1 MGQRPGLNMEVSR
14 MKMDSVQKVNE
25 ITPVQEVQRNEPKA
39 TAKTSTKEVENR
51 EKMIEQSREDF
62 EANEA
67 EVSKQITIDHEKL
80 KKLVEQLKESVPN
93 AEPKFGVHEAT
104 NRMMV
109 KLVDKDT
116 QKVIKEFPLEKTLD
130 SLAKS
135 LDIAGAMVDTK
146 L

>member
-1 MGQRPGLNMEVSR
+1 
-14 MKMDSVQKVNE
+14 MKMEAVQKINE
-25 ITPVQEVQRNEPKA
+25 VTPATEVKKVEPKV
-39 TAKTSTKEVENR
+39 STKEVENR
-51 EKMIEQSREDF
+51 EKMIKESKESFD
-62 EANEA
+62 ENEA
-67 EVSKQITIDHEKL
+67 EVSKQISIDQEKL
-80 KKLVEQLKESVPN
+80 KKLVEQLKECAPN

-116 QKVIKEFPLEKTLD
+116 QKVIREFPLEKTLD

-135 LDIAGAMVDTK
+135 LDIAGTMVDEK